1 MAEGVRAMIV
11 LGCDVGKTTG
21 LALLDCDGPRPRL
34 LTLAAV
40 EGAELCRTLQSLF
53 ALHTIAAVG
62 IETPTQVF
70 AHGRGSKNQGA
81 RIGIER
87 ALLVAR
93 DAAGVCRATAAICGP
108 LATVYDGQAHQVRR
122 AVLGPL
128 PRDHIDRFVASRVP
142 LLIDVWPKA
151 SNDHQRDAA
160 VAALWAW
167 NKARGVT
174 MTKRQKKG

>member
-1 MAEGVRAMIV
+1 MIV

-21 LALLDCDGPRPRL
+21 LALLDCDGPQPRL

-40 EGAELCRTLQSLF
+40 DGAELCRTLQSLF
-53 ALHTIAAVG
+53 ALHAIAAVG

-93 DAAGVCRATAAICGP
+93 DAAGVCRATAAICAP
-108 LATVYDGQAHQVRR
+108 SAVVYDGQAHQVRR

-128 PRDHIDRFVASRVP
+128 PREGVDAFVAARLP
-142 LLIDVWPKA
+142 LLVTGWPA
-151 SNDHQRDAA
+151 RSNDHVRDAA
-160 VAALWAW
+160 IAALCAL
-167 NKARGVT
+167 
-174 MTKRQKKG
+174 RQAKISVPDVR